1 MKSLKLILIVTT
13 IAVLAVA
20 TIGVAVAHNYG
31 TTPYYGGMMGYQT
44 PYEDGDWWTEMREH
58 MDDHWDE
65 VQNEEWFNDMR
76 AYMDEHVED
85 LETQD
90 WFDEMTQFME
100 DQRED
105 YQYDR
110 GYGYGYHG
118 CH

>member
-1 MKSLKLILIVTT
+1 MKSLKLIIIVTT

-44 PYEDGDWWTEMREH
+44 PYEDENWWTEMQEH
-58 MDDHWDE
+58 MNDHWDE

-76 AYMDEHVED
+76 TYMDEHVED

-90 WFDEMTQFME
+90 WFDEITQFME
-100 DQRED
+100 DQRVED
-105 YQYDR
+105 NR